1 MNFTLDLTSMIML
14 FLQLLVIFFVL
25 NDLKNTERMERALLK
40 YVRDGRL
47 TEKQFIKYRELIS
60 DHSYKE
66 LKDLHMQECKP
77 K

>member
-66 LKDLHMQECKP
+66 LKALHMKECKP

>member
-1 MNFTLDLTSMIML
+1 MNCTLDLISIVML
-14 FLQLLVIFFVL
+14 FLQLFAIFIVL
-25 NDLKNTERMERALLK
+25 NGLKNTERMERALLK

-66 LKDLHMQECKP
+66 LKALHMQECKT

>member
-1 MNFTLDLTSMIML
+1 MNCTLDLISIVML
-14 FLQLLVIFFVL
+14 FLQLFAIFIVL
-25 NDLKNTERMERALLK
+25 NGLKNTERMECALLK

-47 TEKQFIKYRELIS
+47 TEKQFVEYRELIS

-66 LKDLHMQECKP
+66 LKALYNQECKS

>member
-1 MNFTLDLTSMIML
+1 MNCTLDLTSIVML
-14 FLQLLVIFFVL
+14 FLQLFAIFIVL

-47 TEKQFIKYRELIS
+47 TEKQFIEYRELIY

-66 LKDLHMQECKP
+66 LKALYMQECKS

>member
-1 MNFTLDLTSMIML
+1 MNFILDLTSMIML

-47 TEKQFIKYRELIS
+47 TEKQFIEYRELIS
-60 DHSYKE
+60 AHSYKE
-66 LKDLHMQECKP
+66 LKDLYKKECKS

>member
-1 MNFTLDLTSMIML
+1 MNCTLDLISIVML
-14 FLQLLVIFFVL
+14 FLQLFAIFIVL

-47 TEKQFIKYRELIS
+47 TEKQFVEYRELIS
-60 DHSYKE
+60 DHTYKE
-66 LKDLHMQECKP
+66 LKALYKQECKS

>member
-1 MNFTLDLTSMIML
+1 MSCTSDLTSIVML
-14 FLQLLVIFFVL
+14 FLQLFAIFIVL

-47 TEKQFIKYRELIS
+47 TEKQFIEYRELIS

-66 LKDLHMQECKP
+66 LKALYMQECKS

>member
-1 MNFTLDLTSMIML
+1 MNCTLDLISIVML
-14 FLQLLVIFFVL
+14 FLQLFAIFIVL
-25 NDLKNTERMERALLK
+25 NGLKNTERMECALLK

-47 TEKQFIKYRELIS
+47 TEKQFIEYRELIS

-66 LKDLHMQECKP
+66 LKALYMQECKS

>member
-66 LKDLHMQECKP
+66 LKALHMQECKP

>member
-66 LKDLHMQECKP
+66 LKALHMQECNP

>member
-1 MNFTLDLTSMIML
+1 MNFTLALTSMIML

-66 LKDLHMQECKP
+66 LKALHMQECKP

>member
-1 MNFTLDLTSMIML
+1 MNFILDLTSMIML

-66 LKDLHMQECKP
+66 LKALHMQECKP